1 MDGTGKHYAKGN
13 KPGGERQIP
22 YDLTFN
28 RNLMNKQTSKQNIT
42 KDTEIE
48 KRPTV
53 TTPKGRGEGISGGK
67 GEGFVGTI
75 IKDTWTKPK
84 GVGSNVGG
92 GGGSGSGAMVG

>member
-1 MDGTGKHYAKGN
+1 MEFYAAERRSSYICHSMDGTGKHYAKGN

-53 TTPKGRGEGISGGK
+53 TTPEGRGEGISGGK
-67 GEGFVGTI
+67 VITG
-75 IKDTWTKPK
+75 KK
-84 GVGSNVGG
+84 GKGQEKEHE
-92 GGGSGSGAMVG
+92 

>member
-1 MDGTGKHYAKGN
+1 MQQKEGAPTLCDSMDGTRKQYAKLN

-42 KDTEIE
+42 KDTETE

-53 TTPKGRGEGISGGK
+53 TRGEMGEISFIS
-67 GEGFVGTI
+67 EI
-75 IKDTWTKPK
+75 EIK
-84 GVGSNVGG
+84 SIQN
-92 GGGSGSGAMVG
+92 